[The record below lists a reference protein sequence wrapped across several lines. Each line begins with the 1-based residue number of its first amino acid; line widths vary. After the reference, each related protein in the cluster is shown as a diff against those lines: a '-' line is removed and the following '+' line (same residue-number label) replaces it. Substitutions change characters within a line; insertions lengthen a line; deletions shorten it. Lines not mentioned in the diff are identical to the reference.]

1 MEMTKEEIVKSYR
14 EAKDKRRQLCILAD
28 LNECK
33 EDKIREILLAGG
45 IDGRQL
51 PRQRKTVI
59 EEQTPMEEFKK
70 QTRETENTLLRDECE
85 QDTDN
90 EKCEFDR
97 LILRCALEKYR
108 DDGKKM
114 MDTLEKTLREISQRV
129 ERAEQ
134 MLAERSEQ

>member
-1 MEMTKEEIVKSYR
+1 MEMTKEEIVKNFR
-14 EAKDKRRQLCILAD
+14 EAKDKRMQIGILAD

-33 EDKIREILLAGG
+33 EDKIREILIAGG
-45 IDGRQL
+45 IDGRQM
-51 PRQRKTVI
+51 PRRRKTVI
-59 EEQTPMEEFKK
+59 EEQTPMEEFEK
-70 QTRETENTLLRDECE
+70 QTREPEDTSLRDERE
-85 QDTDN
+85 QDTEN

-97 LILRCALEKYR
+97 FILRSALEKYR

-114 MDTLEKTLREISQRV
+114 IDTLEKTLREVSRCV

>member
-14 EAKDKRRQLCILAD
+14 EAKDKRSQLCILAD
-28 LNECK
+28 LNVCK
-33 EDKIREILLAGG
+33 EEKIREILIAGG

-51 PRQRKTVI
+51 PRRRKTVI
-59 EEQTPMEEFKK
+59 EEQTPMEEFEK
-70 QTRETENTLLRDECE
+70 QTREPEETSLHDECE
-85 QDTDN
+85 DDTEN

-97 LILRCALEKYR
+97 LILRSALEKYR

-114 MDTLEKTLREISQRV
+114 MDTLEKTLRDISRCV

-134 MLAERSEQ
+134 MLAERSKQ